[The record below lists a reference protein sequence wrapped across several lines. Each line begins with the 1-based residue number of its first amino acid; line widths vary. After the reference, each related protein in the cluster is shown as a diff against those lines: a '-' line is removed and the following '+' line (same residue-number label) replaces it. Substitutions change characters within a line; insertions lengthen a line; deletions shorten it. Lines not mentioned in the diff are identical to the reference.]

1 METKQYTSTRIELNP
16 EECHALA
23 KLLRRITTEP
33 KVSKSNFSLSEK
45 SIARKFLQVYE
56 REF

>member
-33 KVSKSNFSLSEK
+33 KVSKSQFSLGEK
-45 SIARKFLQVYE
+45 SFAKKFLQTYDM
-56 REF
+56 EF